1 MSTYKSLLV
10 HYDASK
16 SAPLR
21 LETAIGV
28 ASTFGAH
35 IACLYALSAELKP
48 TFGYQATEIMRDV
61 QKRLG
66 EEMRAAAR
74 ASYDDCLRRT
84 GFQQAEWRESKLDA
98 LEATEIH
105 ARYADLVVIGQQDPD
120 SPGGVHGSFEQN
132 LPIAAGR
139 PVLVVPYTF
148 ERQPVGKRVLVAW
161 NASREAARA
170 VTDALPIL
178 ERASMVHVVAFRPE
192 IGREGH
198 GDEPGAD
205 IAHYLARHGVKV
217 QASRQDAKDVDVGN
231 QLLSRAADLS
241 VDLIV
246 MGAWGHSRLSEMV
259 LGGVTRTLLESMTV
273 PVLMAH

>member
-16 SAPLR
+16 SAPQR

-48 TFGYQATEIMRDV
+48 TYGYQATEIMRDV

-120 SPGGVHGSFEQN
+120 SPGGVHKSFEQN